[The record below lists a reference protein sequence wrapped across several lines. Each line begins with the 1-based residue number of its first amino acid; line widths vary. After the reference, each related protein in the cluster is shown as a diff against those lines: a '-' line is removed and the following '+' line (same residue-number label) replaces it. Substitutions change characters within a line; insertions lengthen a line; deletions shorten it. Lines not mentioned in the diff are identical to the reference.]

1 MERRARCGMWA
12 ATGRG
17 VRARRMGGRV
27 RRAQVAARRGLCLW
41 ETYRMVALISKK
53 CSLNVLLTDKG
64 PVTI

>member
-1 MERRARCGMWA
+1 
-12 ATGRG
+12 
-17 VRARRMGGRV
+17 
-27 RRAQVAARRGLCLW
+27 VAARRGLCLW